1 MYLNL
6 KLCIWQSGMRQN
18 RLAQALKMDEALL
31 SKIIN
36 GFREPTPAQR
46 KSIAQFLKKDEQW
59 LFTNDNGGGGFPPT
73 VTGGS
78 PVEQE
83 PQEEQP

>member
-6 KLCIWQSGMRQN
+6 KLSIWQAGLRQN

-36 GFREPTPAQR
+36 GFRQPTAEQR
-46 KSIAQFLKKDEQW
+46 RLIANLLQKDEQW
-59 LFTNDNGGGGFPPT
+59 LFVRNDHPAVPPSNGGDLERD
-73 VTGGS
+73 S
-78 PVEQE
+78 R
-83 PQEEQP
+83 

>member
-6 KLCIWQSGMRQN
+6 KMCIWQSGIRQN
-18 RLAQALKMDEALL
+18 RLAQAVKLDEALL

-46 KSIAQFLKKDEQW
+46 SRIAEFLQKDEAW
-59 LFTNDNGGGGFPPT
+59 LFARDGVVQPPPNGDECERN
-73 VTGGS
+73 S
-78 PVEQE
+78 A
-83 PQEEQP
+83 